1 VVLGPVGVGLMIHHF
16 APRLAERARRFTPLL
31 SVLIVSLI
39 CGSIIG
45 QTAATA
51 LSAGPVVCRPTRG
64 TPPLVRGTQRRPASP
79 PPEPPSE
86 LRSSS
91 SSCPAR
97 ATPANEASFA
107 AVNGTHTQV
116 LLGVFLLHSLGFMLG
131 YGVPRALG
139 YSTRVSRT
147 TSIEV
152 GIQSSALAV
161 VLATR
166 HFPHPVQSALPSAI
180 SATVCP
186 ALDL

>member
-1 VVLGPVGVGLMIHHF
+1 M
-16 APRLAERARRFTPLL
+16 
-31 SVLIVSLI
+31 
-39 CGSIIG
+39 
-45 QTAATA
+45 
-51 LSAGPVVCRPTRG
+51 
-64 TPPLVRGTQRRPASP
+64 
-79 PPEPPSE
+79 
-86 LRSSS
+86 
-91 SSCPAR
+91 
-97 ATPANEASFA
+97 
-107 AVNGTHTQV
+107 NGTHTQV
-116 LLGVFLLHSLGFMLG
+116 LLGVFMLHSLGFMLG

-186 ALDL
+186 ARDL